1 MVFVLKFS
9 LSKYDFDELS
19 NWTKYHVNK
28 VHVGLIFPWQLFKL
42 VMNTVWRTNWNF
54 SIRKAIVCNFP
65 CFSKNIVRVKRNRK
79 LQYVRDRDRKNVFSH
94 YISIVSLWQGQF
106 GKRVKPPIRL
116 FSISL
121 SFSQNKEHCCTFFFF
136 FFFNIQCPPT
146 DFSSSQ
152 LGSENTSKR
161 PIE

>member
-42 VMNTVWRTNWNF
+42 VMSTVWRTNWNF

-79 LQYVRDRDRKNVFSH
+79 LQYVRDRDRKKMYFPIIFQLWVCGKGNLGRGSNLPFDCSPSVSH
-94 YISIVSLWQGQF
+94 SL
-106 GKRVKPPIRL
+106 KIKNIAV
-116 FSISL
+116 L
-121 SFSQNKEHCCTFFFF
+121 SFSFFCLIFNVHPLTF
-136 FFFNIQCPPT
+136 PHH
-146 DFSSSQ
+146 S
-152 LGSENTSKR
+152 
-161 PIE
+161 